1 VLEFRRLSF
10 DNNLYLLA
18 TLIASN
24 LGSSES
30 ATREIRWSALA
41 DIRRENR
48 HCAGVQSRLARCPHN
63 NGERYE
69 EQLAPLH
76 PDIGFLCCRTSFAS
90 TSTDYASTSA
100 TSYHRW
106 FRASGTN
113 FRPHCISAWL
123 VSVSRGPSPTAL
135 EATHQQAQID
145 KVGVRDADRKT
156 LISTLTT
163 FNIQYQN
170 LIKSFNTEAKAAWA
184 TGESPD
190 TAAFL
195 LQRDQIVQSTID
207 ELKTHLGG
215 SGWANLTAHV
225 NREKAHMRIN
235 MEVAQ

>member
-1 VLEFRRLSF
+1 LR
-10 DNNLYLLA
+10 
-18 TLIASN
+18 
-24 LGSSES
+24 
-30 ATREIRWSALA
+30 
-41 DIRRENR
+41 
-48 HCAGVQSRLARCPHN
+48 
-63 NGERYE
+63 
-69 EQLAPLH
+69 
-76 PDIGFLCCRTSFAS
+76 
-90 TSTDYASTSA
+90 
-100 TSYHRW
+100 
-106 FRASGTN
+106 
-113 FRPHCISAWL
+113 ISAVKTGIARAYRVDSRGALITMEKNKKNNWLRYIPISVFFVVGQALPQQAQTTHQHPQPAIIDGSAHPELISDLTAYRLWL